1 MNQPVTVDIPH
12 QLGRAGVRQRID
24 SGIDKLA
31 GMIPGGTL
39 HGKSWDGDTLHF
51 TVKAMGQT
59 IASAVTVF
67 ETNVHAVVDLPGI
80 LGLFASKVQDMIRK
94 EAPKLLR

>member
-1 MNQPVTVDIPH
+1 MANPITVDVPH
-12 QLGRAGVRQRID
+12 QLGKAAVRARLEG
-24 SGIDKLA
+24 GIGKINDK
-31 GMIPGGTL
+31 IPGGSVTDQR
-39 HGKSWDGDTLHF
+39 WEGDTLHF
-51 TVKAMGQT
+51 TVQAMGQT
-59 IASAVTVF
+59 IVSAVTVF

>member
-1 MNQPVTVDIPH
+1 MANPITVDVPH
-12 QLGRAGVRQRID
+12 QLGKAAVRARLDG
-24 SGIDKLA
+24 GIDKIS
-31 GMIPGGTL
+31 GSTDQR
-39 HGKSWDGDTLHF
+39 WEGDTLHF
-51 TVKAMGQT
+51 TVQAMGQT
-59 IASAVTVF
+59 IVSAVTVF

>member
-1 MNQPVTVDIPH
+1 MANPITVDVPH
-12 QLGRAGVRQRID
+12 QLGKAAVRARLDG
-24 SGIDKLA
+24 SIDKIGA
-31 GMIPGGTL
+31 NIPGGSVTD
-39 HGKSWDGDTLHF
+39 HRWDGDTLHF
-51 TVKAMGQT
+51 TVQAMGQT

-80 LGLFASKVQDMIRK
+80 LGLFASKIQDMIRK